1 MKKAILIIA
10 TVFTAFMV
18 MSFQTPKATVKF
30 ANGVDSGMD
39 GLLFNDTTPVKKN
52 VKAKPD
58 TTFYLGGKAVAFQF
72 LYKAIVSPDDITN
85 NDRKKLVEWINTAF
99 PVVDTVGKK

>member
-10 TVFTAFMV
+10 TVLTAFMV
-18 MSFQTPKATVKF
+18 MSFQTPSVGIVRSL
-30 ANGVDSGMD
+30 NLNDS
-39 GLLFNDTTPVKKN
+39 TTPVKKN

-72 LYKAIVSPDDITN
+72 LYKAIVTPDDVTN
-85 NDRKKLVEWINTAF
+85 NDRKKLIEWINTAF
-99 PVVDTVGKK
+99 PVVDTVSKK